1 MRALLPIAL
10 AALAAVLSSAGCAG
24 LEPRPAPLTRAEV
37 IMLAKTGA
45 PAQTII
51 GELERTRTVILLSGS
66 DIVQLHAAGVPQEVL
81 DYLQRVQ
88 IEQVRQD
95 ERFASMYYYPSLYR
109 GAYPCFGPMRPY
121 FPGSAYRGWYWPC
134 Y

>member
-1 MRALLPIAL
+1 MRALLLIAL
-10 AALAAVLSSAGCAG
+10 AALVAVLLLTGCAG

-45 PAQTII
+45 SPQVII
-51 GELERTRTVILLSGS
+51 GELERTRTVILLSGT
-66 DIVQLHAAGVPQEVL
+66 DIVQLSNAGVPREVL

-95 ERFASMYYYPSLYR
+95 ERFAMMYYYPPLYR

-121 FPGSAYRGWYWPC
+121 FPGPAYRGWYWPC
-134 Y
+134 F

>member
-1 MRALLPIAL
+1 MRALALL

-24 LEPRPAPLTRAEV
+24 LEPLPAPLTRSEV

-45 PAQTII
+45 SAQVII
-51 GELERTRTVILLSGS
+51 GELERTRTVLWLSGS
-66 DIVQLHAAGVPQEVL
+66 DIVQLHEAGVPREVL

-88 IEQVRQD
+88 IAQARRD
-95 ERFASMYYYPSLYR
+95 ERFDLMYPYSPFYYR
-109 GAYPCFGPMRPY
+109 GAYPCFGARGFYPY
-121 FPGSAYRGWYWPC
+121 PAWRGWYGSC

>member
-1 MRALLPIAL
+1 MRTPFLIAL

-24 LEPRPAPLTRAEV
+24 LEPRPVPLTRTEV

-51 GELERTRTVILLSGS
+51 GELERTHTVILLSGTDILQLS
-66 DIVQLHAAGVPQEVL
+66 DAGVPREVL

-95 ERFASMYYYPSLYR
+95 ERFAAMYNYPPLYR
-109 GAYPCFGPMRPY
+109 GGYPCFGPMRSY
-121 FPGSAYRGWYWPC
+121 FPGPAYRGWYWPC

>member
-1 MRALLPIAL
+1 MRSHRLIAL
-10 AALAAVLSSAGCAG
+10 AALAAVLSLTGCAG

-37 IMLAKTGA
+37 IMLARTGA
-45 PAQTII
+45 SAQTII
-51 GELERTRTVILLSGS
+51 AELERTRTVILLSGT
-66 DIVQLHAAGVPQEVL
+66 DIVQMHDAGVPREVL

-88 IEQVRQD
+88 IEQVRAD
-95 ERFASMYYYPSLYR
+95 ERFASMYYYPPMYR

-121 FPGSAYRGWYWPC
+121 YPGPAFRGWYWPC